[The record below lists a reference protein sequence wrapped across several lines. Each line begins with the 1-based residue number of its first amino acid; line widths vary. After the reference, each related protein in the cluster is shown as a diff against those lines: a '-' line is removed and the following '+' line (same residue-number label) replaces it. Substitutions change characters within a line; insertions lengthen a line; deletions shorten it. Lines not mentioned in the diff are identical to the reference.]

1 MTRIE
6 KRLQLL
12 EAKCNQPFLDI
23 EELIRKGLCYDELT
37 DKQKDRFCEL
47 CGVPRSVYEEID
59 LTIFGD
65 LHTSLRKFDP
75 PTPEELSDILTEAK
89 AGTFRNKERNFSNV

>member
-12 EAKCNQPFLDI
+12 EGKSNQPFSDI
-23 EELIRKGLCYDELT
+23 EELIRKGRCYDELT
-37 DKQKDRFCEL
+37 DKQKDRFCKL

-75 PTPEELSDILTEAK
+75 PTPDELSVILSEAK
-89 AGTFRNKERNFSNV
+89 AGKFRIERKGIIDV

>member
-12 EAKCNQPFLDI
+12 EAKCNQPFSDI
-23 EELIRKGLCYDELT
+23 EELIRKGLCYDELS

-65 LHTSLRKFDP
+65 LHTSLRQFDP
-75 PTPEELSDILTEAK
+75 PTPEELNDILTEAK
-89 AGTFRNKERNFSNV
+89 AGKFRV

>member
-12 EAKCNQPFLDI
+12 EAKCNQPFSDI
-23 EELIRKGLCYDELT
+23 EELIRKGLCYDELS

-65 LHTSLRKFDP
+65 LHTCLRKFDP
-75 PTPEELSDILTEAK
+75 PTPDELSDVLAEAR
-89 AGTFRNKERNFSNV
+89 AGTFRN

>member
-12 EAKCNQPFLDI
+12 EAKCNQPFSDI
-23 EELIRKGLCYDELT
+23 EELIRKGMYYDELT
-37 DKQKDRFCEL
+37 YKQRDRFCEL

-89 AGTFRNKERNFSNV
+89 TGKFRI